1 MSRVF
6 LDVISYEGDSST
18 LIYKFPEADFNTMS
32 QLVVHES
39 QQAILMK
46 DGRMLQS
53 FGPGRYTMDTKNIPL
68 LREVVQIPFAD
79 HKTPFHCEIYFVNLT
94 EQLNVNWG
102 TNQAVEYIDPT
113 YNVVM
118 NIGLSGTMSIKVHD
132 GRFIL
137 KHLVGTEELLSTKGI
152 TGWLKNICQS
162 KLKAYI
168 ANYMQQPG
176 ISIFNMDTQLENI
189 STALQVDMGPI
200 IADYGF
206 KLMFLTATNF
216 VRPQNC
222 EGYNKIKDLMLR
234 QRVAV
239 DNALVD
245 QKLELIQEDTEAQKL
260 VIEAKGLAEKRVI
273 EGYTYQQER
282 QFDIMEKLAANK
294 GIGDF
299 SNAGI
304 GIGMMASLGN
314 VMAPQMT
321 GVLQQSMQASPATAS
336 DSSSGDKVSFCIC
349 CGRPVNK
356 EFKFCPF
363 CGKGK

>member
-1 MSRVF
+1 
-6 LDVISYEGDSST
+6 
-18 LIYKFPEADFNTMS
+18 
-32 QLVVHES
+32 
-39 QQAILMK
+39 
-46 DGRMLQS
+46 
-53 FGPGRYTMDTKNIPL
+53 
-68 LREVVQIPFAD
+68 
-79 HKTPFHCEIYFVNLT
+79 
-94 EQLNVNWG
+94 
-102 TNQAVEYIDPT
+102 
-113 YNVVM
+113 
-118 NIGLSGTMSIKVHD
+118 
-132 GRFIL
+132 
-137 KHLVGTEELLSTKGI
+137 
-152 TGWLKNICQS
+152 
-162 KLKAYI
+162 
-168 ANYMQQPG
+168 
-176 ISIFNMDTQLENI
+176 
-189 STALQVDMGPI
+189 
-200 IADYGF
+200 
-206 KLMFLTATNF
+206 
-216 VRPQNC
+216 
-222 EGYNKIKDLMLR
+222 MLR

-349 CGRPVNK
+349 CGRPVNN

>member
-6 LDVISYEGDSST
+6 LDVISYEGDNQT
-18 LIYKFPEADFNTMS
+18 LIYKFPEADFNTLS

-46 DGRMLQS
+46 DGQMLQT

-68 LREVVQIPFAD
+68 LREFVQLPFAD
-79 HKTPFHCEIYFVNLT
+79 HKSPFHCEIYFINLA
-94 EQLNVNWG
+94 EQLNVHWG
-102 TNQAVEYIDPT
+102 TNQAVEYIDPN

-118 NIGLSGTMSIKVHD
+118 NIGLSGTMSIKIKD
-132 GRFIL
+132 GRFLL
-137 KHLVGTEELLSTKGI
+137 KHLVGTEELMSRDGI

-168 ANYMQQPG
+168 ASYMQKPEV
-176 ISIFNMDTQLENI
+176 SIFNMDTQLEHM
-189 STALQVDMGPI
+189 SKELQLNMEPVMGG
-200 IADYGF
+200 YGF
-206 KLMFLTATNF
+206 QLMYFVATNF

-245 QKLELIQEDTEAQKL
+245 QKLELIQEDTEAKKL

-273 EGYTYQQER
+273 EGFTYQQER
-282 QFDIMEKLAANK
+282 QFDIMEKLAANQ

-304 GIGMMASLGN
+304 GVGMMASLGN
-314 VMAPQMT
+314 VMATQMT
-321 GVLQQSMQASPATAS
+321 GVLQQSMNAAPVPAGAPS
-336 DSSSGDKVSFCIC
+336 EGGEALFCVF
-349 CGRPVNK
+349 CGKPVNK
-356 EFKFCPF
+356 DYKFCPF
-363 CGKGK
+363 CGKEK